1 MVSSIDVLRE
11 EIGGAKQA
19 YDTDAYRS
27 EIPGICYGMA
37 VRALHED
44 TITPEDFAALVGD
57 GTVEPVF
64 KERRVS
70 HSNRDIHRG
79 SYKHDDPGD
88 VLPDHHTYNAELV
101 AAGVGLVGQGYW
113 PPDDNEPYE

>member
-57 GTVEPVF
+57 GTVSRFLRSE
-64 KERRVS
+64 EC
-70 HSNRDIHRG
+70 
-79 SYKHDDPGD
+79 
-88 VLPDHHTYNAELV
+88 HTPTETFIGV
-101 AAGVGLVGQGYW
+101 AINMMTLEMYCLTITPITPSW
-113 PPDDNEPYE
+113 